1 MEKLSMGMGKSL
13 PPVLPEPDIYTV
25 EFDEAD
31 DPLHPYNWIRSRK

>member
-1 MEKLSMGMGKSL
+1 MGMGKSL

-31 DPLHPYNWIRSRK
+31 DPLHPYNWRRSKK